1 MDSGD
6 CSPPPGSLC
15 VDQTVIYDLYCP
27 VPDVVHPLHP
37 QHLILRLELFG
48 DALTLCHLFYQQEH
62 LLRRLL
68 VDVVKVGIQPAA
80 GQQFRVQGFALCF
93 DVLQVPPAPNTD
105 RFLLLSRYC
114 QIGETIVAPQFVP
127 S

>member
-62 LLRRLL
+62 LLLQLVQALL
-68 VDVVKVGIQPAA
+68 LLKP
-80 GQQFRVQGFALCF
+80 LLLN
-93 DVLQVPPAPNTD
+93 DVLLPMP
-105 RFLLLSRYC
+105 FHL
-114 QIGETIVAPQFVP
+114 G
-127 S
+127 

>member
-27 VPDVVHPLHP
+27 VPDVVYPLHP
-37 QHLILRLELFG
+37 QHLLLRLELFG

-68 VDVVKVGIQPAA
+68 VDVVKVGIQPAIK
-80 GQQFRVQGFALCF
+80 GFGEQIAKNPLFSKASEDFIKAL
-93 DVLQVPPAPNTD
+93 
-105 RFLLLSRYC
+105 
-114 QIGETIVAPQFVP
+114 
-127 S
+127 

>member
-1 MDSGD
+1 M
-6 CSPPPGSLC
+6 
-15 VDQTVIYDLYCP
+15 IYDLYCP

>member
-80 GQQFRVQGFALCF
+80 GQQFRVQGFIS
-93 DVLQVPPAPNTD
+93 Q
-105 RFLLLSRYC
+105 RFTEFQQELFHMVAV
-114 QIGETIVAPQFVP
+114 QIGHSRAIKL
-127 S
+127 